1 MPQVS
6 HFREYFLFHIYFI
19 VYLQVKI
26 SNTNIMSKKTYND
39 SIHFGGP
46 NIGTP
51 FLKECFRRSG
61 IKNKQLSRLDM
72 YEIFSVAV
80 IKYIEHG
87 KDVVNK
93 NEKNIAYFLKILRNK
108 VADFFE
114 EEKKAEQSEEQIERE
129 NNMIRDYINEQ
140 ISNATDLLKVSQE
153 KLNKL
158 VHRMIQDDRLPK
170 HCTKIL
176 ETIFNKLE
184 EGKEYNEISN
194 KELAEQLGF
203 TLNYLRNR
211 KSYCL
216 QETKKQYI
224 NDPVVQE
231 LYYQ

>member
-6 HFREYFLFHIYFI
+6 HFREYFLFHIYII

-61 IKNKQLSRLDM
+61 IKNKQLNRLEL
-72 YEIFSVAV
+72 YEIFSVAMMD
-80 IKYIEHG
+80 YIEKG
-87 KDVVNK
+87 RDVVNK
-93 NEKNIAYFLKILRNK
+93 NEGNIAFFLGILKHK
-108 VADFFE
+108 VADFLKK
-114 EEKKAEQSEEQIERE
+114 EKKVEQSEEQIEKE
-129 NNMIRDYINEQ
+129 NSRIRDYINEQ
-140 ISNATDLLKVSQE
+140 ISIATDLLKVSQE
-153 KLNKL
+153 KLNRL
-158 VHRMIQDDRLPK
+158 VHRMIQDNNLPK

-176 ETIFNKLE
+176 ETIFNKLK

>member
-1 MPQVS
+1 
-6 HFREYFLFHIYFI
+6 
-19 VYLQVKI
+19 
-26 SNTNIMSKKTYND
+26 MSKKTYND
-39 SIHFGGP
+39 SIHFDGP

-51 FLKECFRRSG
+51 FLKECFRRSR
-61 IKNKQLSRLDM
+61 IKNKQLNRLDM
-72 YEIFSVAV
+72 YEIFSVALIGY
-80 IKYIEHG
+80 IKHER
-87 KDVVNK
+87 DVVNK
-93 NEKNIAYFLKILRNK
+93 NEENIAYFLKILEHK
-108 VADFFE
+108 VIDFLKKK
-114 EEKKAEQSEEQIERE
+114 EKDQSEEQIEKK
-129 NNMIRDYINEQ
+129 NNMMRDYINEQ
-140 ISNATDLLKVSQE
+140 ISIATDLLKVSQE

-158 VHRMIQDDRLPK
+158 VHRMLQDNNLPK

-203 TLNYLRNR
+203 TLNYLRSR

-216 QETKKQYI
+216 QKTKKQYI

>member
-1 MPQVS
+1 MKM
-6 HFREYFLFHIYFI
+6 Y
-19 VYLQVKI
+19 
-26 SNTNIMSKKTYND
+26 NTNIMSKKTCND
-39 SIHFGGP
+39 SIHFGSP

-61 IKNKQLSRLDM
+61 IKNKRLSRLDM

-80 IKYIEHG
+80 VGYIKHG

-93 NEKNIAYFLKILRNK
+93 NEGNIAYFLRILENK
-108 VADFFE
+108 VADFFKK
-114 EEKKAEQSEEQIERE
+114 EEKWSRVKEQIGRE
-129 NNMIRDYINEQ
+129 NNNMIRDYINEQ
-140 ISNATDLLKVSQE
+140 ISIATDLLKLSQE
-153 KLNKL
+153 ELNKL
-158 VHRMIQDDRLPK
+158 VHRMIQDNNLPR

-176 ETIFNKLE
+176 ETIFNMLK

-203 TLNYLRNR
+203 TLNYLRSR

-231 LYYQ
+231 LFYQ